1 MPAKGVSVDLEHS
14 FVALAPSKWSTA
26 PTSAINAI
34 NAIVSDPL
42 AVDDRI
48 DAMTRLVGAEAVEPL
63 SRFDE
68 TWQTLTKWVPFT
80 SLTTP
85 GLDSLETAASIYQ
98 QERGSVVAQSIW
110 QPVRGG
116 AGAQERLKHRVI

>member
-1 MPAKGVSVDLEHS
+1 MDLEHS

-34 NAIVSDPL
+34 DAIIPDPL
-42 AVDDRI
+42 SLDDRI
-48 DAMTRLVGAEAVEPL
+48 DAMTQLLGAEAVKPL

-68 TWQTLTKWVPFT
+68 TWQTLTRWVPFT

-85 GLDSLETAASIYQ
+85 GLDSLRNAASIY
-98 QERGSVVAQSIW
+98 
-110 QPVRGG
+110 
-116 AGAQERLKHRVI
+116 H